1 MIKAPRIRNFILHVE
16 LYDVKTKNMRSL
28 LCEIL
33 KIEYAISD
41 HAAPSC
47 ALPPAPLGAALART
61 RPSPLSQSRARPA
74 GPLRTLL
81 SRYSGVLLLG
91 LASWVG
97 GSAPRPSRRAPPA
110 ARSPTARI
118 FPSRPHS
125 AQKTRRRG
133 HAAIRQAPRRHLPRR
148 TYTLYTLQ
156 LQHEHI
162 MAISKR
168 HSHAPRP
175 CHRSRTDMTHRTH
188 PGALLITTF
197 ASTGA
202 YSTGTHR
209 HRSGDIGRAVTT
221 SVTFMK
227 CSAGIIMDYA
237 HIGCSAAC
245 GACASSM
252 GACAHRACACAPPL
266 RPPEGGHP
274 GGHLCRCPLAH
285 GAEGAWLWR
294 RGSGGRVAEDE
305 SGG

>member
-1 MIKAPRIRNFILHVE
+1 
-16 LYDVKTKNMRSL
+16 MRSL

-133 HAAIRQAPRRHLPRR
+133 HAAIRQAPRRHLRFTPEDLS
-148 TYTLYTLQ
+148 TLYTLQ

-227 CSAGIIMDYA
+227 CSAGIIMDKRGPA
-237 HIGCSAAC
+237 LPAVAVLSTGVTCGVQPPPSGRAVSKSHSNSQTNIVWIRSIRDQATKLFADACFCCRLFQRAIGSASAAT
-245 GACASSM
+245 
-252 GACAHRACACAPPL
+252 
-266 RPPEGGHP
+266 
-274 GGHLCRCPLAH
+274 
-285 GAEGAWLWR
+285 
-294 RGSGGRVAEDE
+294 SGGSNVR
-305 SGG
+305 